1 MNRKQRKRH
10 EKKVAAAEAAK
21 PRKIP
26 IHEQGIDITSSS
38 ETANAGDDLVS
49 VAAKGQEKREEVTKS
64 AREARRKGIREAN
77 FLKGL

>member
-26 IHEQGIDITSSS
+26 VHEQAIDITPAS
-38 ETANAGDDLVS
+38 ETANAGDNLVDVS
-49 VAAKGQEKREEVTKS
+49 VKGQQKRGELTKS
-64 AREARRKGIREAN
+64 ARQARRKGIRESN